1 MGLLTSKLGFRA
13 LSLEDPAQPLLPY
26 SALFESLGLG
36 RSDAG
41 VLVNE
46 KQAMRITTAFACV
59 SIISSDLAALP
70 LPVMQKM
77 PDGTVREATEHAL
90 YDMLQNAPNEHM
102 TGMGLRSA
110 WIASML
116 GWGNGY
122 LFIRRDG
129 AARARALVPLAS
141 ERTSPVLLPVKD
153 EKGNAKRKLY
163 YATSATDSGQVMY
176 IDPDDVLHLPG
187 LSYDGYVGMSPI
199 QTCKNAFGLA
209 IAAEKFGAQLFG
221 NGAKA
226 SGVLSHPGQ
235 LGTEA
240 FENLKKSIREI
251 LTGEN
256 ALRPLVLEEGMTW
269 EQTTINPNDA
279 QFLDTRKFQR
289 EEIASL
295 YRVPMHLLQS
305 LERATNNNIEHQ
317 SLDYIRYC
325 LRPVA
330 VKTEQEINRKLLRPP
345 YFVEHDFNAFQRGD
359 YASQVAGMMQ
369 LRLGGV
375 YSANDCFKQ
384 LRQNPIPASAGG
396 DIRIA
401 PLNTIPLEQLLSEA
415 AGDAAPAD
423 EEPTTDAAGGE
434 AITDVRRGR
443 VVNVYRRLFRD
454 AIGRIA
460 NRKKKDAEAAYRAL
474 QPVIASMAE
483 AVMAMYYAP
492 DEEVKKNAETESS
505 RIARDLAATCSEW
518 RPDQAATLAT
528 TATEEAYTALH
539 RALIG

>member
-1 MGLLTSKLGFRA
+1 M
-13 LSLEDPAQPLLPY
+13 
-26 SALFESLGLG
+26 
-36 RSDAG
+36 
-41 VLVNE
+41 
-46 KQAMRITTAFACV
+46 
-59 SIISSDLAALP
+59 IISSDLSALP
-70 LPVMQKM
+70 LPVMQRL
-77 PDGTVREATEHAL
+77 PDGTVREAPEHPM
-90 YDMLQNAPNEHM
+90 YDLLQYEPNENM
-102 TGMGLRSA
+102 TSMGFRSA
-110 WIASML
+110 WLASAL

-122 LFIRRDG
+122 AYIRRDG
-129 AARARALVPLAS
+129 AARARALAPLAS
-141 ERTSPVLLPVKD
+141 ERTSPVLLPIKDQQGKVK
-153 EKGNAKRKLY
+153 RRLF
-163 YATSATDSGQVMY
+163 YATSATDSGQILY
-176 IDPDDVLHLPG
+176 LDPDDALHLPG
-187 LSYDGYVGMSPI
+187 LSYDGYVGISPI
-199 QTCKNAFGLA
+199 QSCKNAFGLA

-240 FENLKKSIREI
+240 LENLKKSIREV

-256 ALRPLVLEEGMTW
+256 ALRPLVLEEGMKW

-289 EEIASL
+289 EEIAAL

-325 LRPVA
+325 LRPWA
-330 VKTEQEINRKLLRPP
+330 VRIEQEINRKLLKAP
-345 YFVEHDFNAFQRGD
+345 FFAEHDFNAFQRGD
-359 YASQVAGMMQ
+359 YASQVTGMMQ

-401 PLNTIPLEQLLSEA
+401 PLNTIPLERLLDEA
-415 AGDAAPAD
+415 DGEAAPAD
-423 EEPTTDAAGGE
+423 GEPTTDAAGGE
-434 AITDVRRGR
+434 AITDLRRSR
-443 VVNVYRRLFRD
+443 VVNAYRRLFRD

-460 NRKKKDAEAAYRAL
+460 NRKKKDADAAYRAL

-483 AVMAMYYAP
+483 AVMAMYFTP
-492 DEEVKKNAETESS
+492 DKEVKENAETEAS
-505 RIARDLAATCSEW
+505 RIAHDLAATCSQW

-528 TATEEAYTALH
+528 TTTEDVYTALH